1 MNQEFVKFLDWNI
14 FKKQNLINERKEIE
28 KLRQTT
34 NQYSLHHKASKSA
47 TTRSETNNKINKKN

>member
-1 MNQEFVKFLDWNI
+1 M

-47 TTRSETNNKINKKN
+47 TTRSETNNKIYKKN